1 MAFDLDDQELEATR
15 KMHGVDKESVLRRSI
30 ANLNKYIYDDR
41 NFRKNSLK
49 SDFDRFCESHCKDIE
64 NVLNRLKELEEIDL
78 TTVYIKGYEDAKGKC
93 KQKVKDKIE
102 EKYKQREKAEKDNK
116 IGTGIVLTG
125 EIKAL
130 EELLE
135 DK

>member
-15 KMHGVDKESVLRRSI
+15 KMHGVDKESILKRSI
-30 ANLNKYIYDDR
+30 SNLNKYIYDDR

-93 KQKVKDKIE
+93 KQKVKELIKNETINISGFKCITVEDIE
-102 EKYKQREKAEKDNK
+102 KLSKEYNK
-116 IGTGIVLTG
+116 
-125 EIKAL
+125 
-130 EELLE
+130 
-135 DK
+135 

>member
-1 MAFDLDDQELEATR
+1 MDLDDDELEATR
-15 KMHGVDKESVLRRSI
+15 KMYGVDKESVLRRSI

>member
-1 MAFDLDDQELEATR
+1 MDLDDDELEATR
-15 KMHGVDKESVLRRSI
+15 KMYGVDKESVLRRSI
-30 ANLNKYIYDDR
+30 VNLNKYIYDDR
-41 NFRKNSLK
+41 NARNSSLE

-93 KQKVKDKIE
+93 KQKVKELIKNETINITGFECIAVEDIE
-102 EKYKQREKAEKDNK
+102 KL
-116 IGTGIVLTG
+116 V
-125 EIKAL
+125 
-130 EELLE
+130 E